1 MLLEKVKAVETVFQ
15 RLDQE
20 VATFQSWSGLNCAA
34 GCGKCCLKP
43 DIESTILEFLPFALY
58 LYSQNLAVTWLDR
71 VQTSNSSICL
81 ILSAS
86 VSGGGRCSEYKH
98 RALICRLFGYSAR
111 IDKHERRELMS
122 CQVIKSEQGVQFAK
136 ASGEVLG
143 GKFVPVMSHYYMQ
156 LRAIDF
162 ELSREYFPIN
172 EAIKRAIEVILHYYA
187 YRE

>member
-1 MLLEKVKAVETVFQ
+1 
-15 RLDQE
+15 
-20 VATFQSWSGLNCAA
+20 
-34 GCGKCCLKP
+34 
-43 DIESTILEFLPFALY
+43 
-58 LYSQNLAVTWLDR
+58 
-71 VQTSNSSICL
+71 
-81 ILSAS
+81 
-86 VSGGGRCSEYKH
+86 
-98 RALICRLFGYSAR
+98 
-111 IDKHERRELMS
+111 MS